1 VDAKEQ
7 LRTLDGQAACYLT
20 LTDEKSGC
28 WLGSLAFAYARI
40 CQVPLAEVRQRLIEC
55 FHRWGKAGAFRVDNG
70 EPLGT
75 PTLTM
80 TSALSLWLIAM
91 DVDVI
96 FNKPRCPQQNA
107 VVEKMQ
113 CTSSRWAEVHKATD
127 LDDLQ
132 KRLDRESVLQR
143 EGFRVKR
150 LQGRTRLDAFPEIET
165 SRSVYS
171 PNDFDAHR
179 VYGFLSKKLYTRKV
193 SACGTMGHYGQ
204 VYSVGARFK
213 GQFVQLKFEAES
225 QSWLVFDNQALIKTI
240 RAQHLS
246 AERIQ
251 KLTVCQRTSKS
262 SVSYEKSI
270 T

>member
-1 VDAKEQ
+1 VHNIWQVDAKEQ
-7 LRTLDGQAACYLT
+7 LRTLDGHPACYLT

-40 CQVPLAEVRQRLIEC
+40 CQVPLAEVRQRLIES

-113 CTSSRWAEVHKATD
+113 CTSSRWAEVHRATD

-143 EGFRVKR
+143 QGFSVKR

-165 SRSVYS
+165 SRRVYS
-171 PNDFDAHR
+171 HPEGSTATMTSTR
-179 VYGFLSKKLYTRKV
+179 TGSTGFSPRNSTPAKCRPVAPL
-193 SACGTMGHYGQ
+193 GTTG
-204 VYSVGARFK
+204 
-213 GQFVQLKFEAES
+213 
-225 QSWLVFDNQALIKTI
+225 
-240 RAQHLS
+240 
-246 AERIQ
+246 
-251 KLTVCQRTSKS
+251 
-262 SVSYEKSI
+262 KSI
-270 T
+270 RSEPASRVGLSS

>member
-1 VDAKEQ
+1 VHNIWEVDAKEQ
-7 LRTLDGQAACYLT
+7 LQTLDGPPACYLT

-40 CQVPLAEVRQRLIEC
+40 CQVPLSEVRQRLIES

-107 VVEKMQ
+107 VVAKMQ

-132 KRLDRESVLQR
+132 KRLDREAVLQR

-165 SRSVYS
+165 SRRVYS
-171 PNDFDAHR
+171 HNDFDAHR
-179 VYGFLSKKLYTRKV
+179 V
-193 SACGTMGHYGQ
+193 
-204 VYSVGARFK
+204 
-213 GQFVQLKFEAES
+213 
-225 QSWLVFDNQALIKTI
+225 
-240 RAQHLS
+240 
-246 AERIQ
+246 
-251 KLTVCQRTSKS
+251 
-262 SVSYEKSI
+262 
-270 T
+270 